1 MHPRKHIQAIHVLA
15 KVILLMLITVLFVSS
30 CKVFPHKWKS
40 KVDGYVE
47 KSYVLDTVVI
57 RQYFMCSHRENAL
70 WEEGEPVIVNS
81 PLPYKSE
88 DVFSQIQQTLSGKIT
103 VEIDALVDNRCSYGM
118 SKNVDFRMI
127 RNIQR
132 EVVYYFPETD
142 GVTRLIPYI
151 IFIQSN
157 DESDPS
163 KPGSQIIGVKTA
175 MFLLKDEI
183 ITYTTMS
190 ETDEDWQIALDDKEA
205 LQDVVDEQIA
215 NALKALIE
223 RVNPKNQ

>member
-1 MHPRKHIQAIHVLA
+1 MNKKKNISSIRYLA
-15 KVILLMLITVLFVSS
+15 KAVFLMLAVILLASS
-30 CKVFPHKWKS
+30 CRVFPHKWKR

-47 KSYVLDTVVI
+47 KSYVLDTVAI

-103 VEIDALVDNRCSYGM
+103 VEIDTLANNRCSYGM

-142 GVTRLIPYI
+142 GITRLIPYI

-163 KPGSQIIGVKTA
+163 KPGNQIIGVKTA
-175 MFLLKDEI
+175 MFLVKDEI
-183 ITYTTMS
+183 ITYTSMS
-190 ETDEDWQIALDDKEA
+190 ETDENWQIALDDKEA
-205 LQDVVDEQIA
+205 LRAVVDEQIA

>member
-1 MHPRKHIQAIHVLA
+1 MSKKNNISPIRSLA
-15 KVILLMLITVLFVSS
+15 KAVFLMLAVILLASS
-30 CKVFPHKWKS
+30 CRVFPHKWKR

-47 KSYVLDTVVI
+47 NSYVLDAVAI

-88 DVFSQIQQTLSGKIT
+88 DVFSQIQQTLSGKIA
-103 VEIDALVDNRCSYGM
+103 VEIDALADNRCSYGM

-142 GVTRLIPYI
+142 GVTRLVPYI

-157 DESDPS
+157 DETDPS
-163 KPGSQIIGVKTA
+163 KPGNQIIGVKTA
-175 MFLLKDEI
+175 MFLVKDEI
-183 ITYTTMS
+183 ITYTSMS
-190 ETDEDWQIALDDKEA
+190 ETDENWQIALDDKEA
-205 LQDVVDEQIA
+205 LQAVVDDQVV
-215 NALKALIE
+215 NALNVLIE
-223 RVNPKNQ
+223 KL